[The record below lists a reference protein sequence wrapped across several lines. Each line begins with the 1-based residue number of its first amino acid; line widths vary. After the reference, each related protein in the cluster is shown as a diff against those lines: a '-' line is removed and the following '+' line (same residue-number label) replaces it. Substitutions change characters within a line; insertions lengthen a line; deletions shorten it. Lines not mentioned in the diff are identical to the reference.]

1 MSSANLSDAKSTINC
16 AIAVESRFY
25 LHNNNHRIPTKNG
38 FIWAHTQG
46 VPCRHFPNPIT
57 NLCMAQKKP
66 RSYQEARL
74 LYTLTSEQ
82 QKEESA
88 SMRI

>member
-25 LHNNNHRIPTKNG
+25 LHNSNHRIPNKNG
-38 FIWAHTQG
+38 FIWAHIRGRLAAFSIILFQN
-46 VPCRHFPNPIT
+46 PN
-57 NLCMAQKKP
+57 MAQKKP